1 MPTKIFEIDL
11 DIKNP
16 EFKLVPYI
24 EVVSGDTDANIFNIQ
39 LFENFVPVNASGNT
53 AVIIFEKPDKKTV
66 YQNLT
71 IVDATT
77 GKYTCTLSSQT
88 ILVPGRIKAEVALY
102 EGTKKVTSSRF
113 EFIVRKSLLDED
125 TIESSN
131 EFSALATALAE
142 VEELKKTGLKGDPGP
157 KGDPGAGLNILGE
170 LSDVSDLPELGEEG
184 DAYLIEGYLYVWATD
199 DWLNVGSIQGINWKG
214 NYNSETDYI
223 LNDGVYHEGSS
234 YRALKP
240 TKGNAPTPEG
250 SEYWHPIAI
259 KGADGSGGGVLY
271 GEDVGSTDD
280 YEITVTP
287 AVTAYAA
294 GQMFNVKCNTANTGA
309 ATLNVCG
316 LGAVAIKKLTA
327 EGLSDLEAGDIPAGG
342 IISVIHN
349 GTYFVAV
356 GLGLGSHKAETATLE
371 DLGHVN
377 HATLTAILLS
387 ANWTGTVAPYSQ
399 TITVVGMLETD
410 NPVVDVDLS
419 NAEDYEEEQ
428 AILTAWGLVYRIVTA
443 EDEITVYATDIPIT
457 NIPIALKVVR

>member
-1 MPTKIFEIDL
+1 MPTKTFDVNLDLMNSEYQLIDG
-11 DIKNP
+11 
-16 EFKLVPYI
+16 I
-24 EVVSGDTDANIFNIQ
+24 EVVSGDTEANVFNINLLKDYQ
-39 LFENFVPVNASGNT
+39 PVNVTGNT
-53 AVIIFEKPDKKTV
+53 AVIVFLKPDNTTV

-71 IVDATT
+71 LVDAAA
-77 GKYTCTLSSQT
+77 GKFTCTLSAQT
-88 ILVPGRIKAEVALY
+88 IIIPGRVRAEVILY
-102 EGTKKVTSSRF
+102 EGTKRLTSTRF
-113 EFIVRKSLLDED
+113 EFIVRKSLLNEN
-125 TIESSN
+125 TVESSN
-131 EFSALATALAE
+131 EFTALTEALAE
-142 VEELKKTGLKGDPGP
+142 VEELKRTGLKGDPGP

-214 NYNSETDYI
+214 NYNSETDYV

-259 KGADGSGGGVLY
+259 KGAEGSGGGVLY

-287 AVTAYAA
+287 AITSYTA

-327 EGLSDLEAGDIPAGG
+327 DGLTDLEIGDIPAGG

-377 HATLTAILLS
+377 HGTLTATIPTS
-387 ANWTGTVAPYSQ
+387 SWTGSEAPYSK
-399 TITVVGMLETD
+399 TITVTGMLATD
-410 NPVVDVDLS
+410 NPIVDVDLS
-419 NAEDYEEEQ
+419 EAEDYEEEQ
-428 AILTAWGLVYRIVTA
+428 EIITAWGNIYRIITD
-443 EDEITVYATDIPIT
+443 EDEITVYATAVPTVDIPIQ
-457 NIPIALKVVR
+457 LKVVR